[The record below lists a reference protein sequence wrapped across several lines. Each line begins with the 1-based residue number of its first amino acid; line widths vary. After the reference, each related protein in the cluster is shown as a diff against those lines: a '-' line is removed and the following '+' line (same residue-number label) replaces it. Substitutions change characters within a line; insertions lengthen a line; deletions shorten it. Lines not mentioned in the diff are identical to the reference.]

1 MWTLKNLVQCES
13 EIYHR
18 WSGQAPEPRA
28 GLSSGHMPHALSL
41 PFNALLSPASDGKP
55 YTSFLPIDQLR
66 EIIVRALASPRA
78 KLDLAVENGGLTAEE
93 LAVGQRRWDEVKSS
107 KKGVT
112 WSCGSGMTA
121 AVGIWAMRL
130 VASAEGEGSLDN
142 LALYDEVCRRSR
154 RVCRV

>member
-1 MWTLKNLVQCES
+1 
-13 EIYHR
+13 
-18 WSGQAPEPRA
+18 
-28 GLSSGHMPHALSL
+28 MPHALSL
-41 PFNALLSPASDGKP
+41 PFTALLSPASEPEKP
-55 YTSFLPIDQLR
+55 YTSFLPVDQLR

-93 LAVGQRRWDEVKSS
+93 LAVGQKRWEEVKSGR
-107 KKGVT
+107 KGVT

-142 LALYDEVCRRSR
+142 LALYDEVGFGFLHIRLLWPGSDLECLRG
-154 RVCRV
+154 